1 MEDIKKELKKSI
13 VNMKALSVVVL
24 ALTLVFHGEQLI
36 AQKDSIAIKYANT
49 ITPDELKEHLF
60 ILAGD
65 DYKGR
70 DTGSEDMRRA
80 AEYLIN
86 EYKSI
91 GIPPC
96 LDGGYVQ
103 NYPLKRMRFGASTIT
118 NAGKT
123 FEFKKD
129 FYTFGGF
136 NTTKL
141 ADTKI
146 VFAGYGISTE
156 GYDDYAKIDV
166 KDAVVLCIMGEP
178 MDAKGNSIFTGNTTM
193 SEWSDDFRLKRDLAM
208 KKGAKAILLV
218 EPNFDYILQRIGYFL
233 DQPRMSLDYPDNKEE
248 DENVIPYFFISP
260 AMGNAILSNGKYK
273 TVEAISQKI
282 ASKKKAY
289 SKALKTSISADVI
302 IEKEKIEGQNVLCF
316 IEGSDKNLKN
326 EVVVVSAH
334 FDHVGVMGG
343 KIYNGADDDGSG
355 TVTAMEIAKAFQQ
368 AKMEGHGARR
378 SILILHVSGEEKGLL
393 GSEWYSENPVFPL
406 ENTVCDLNIDMIGRV
421 DDAHKD
427 NEKYVYVIGSDK
439 LSTELHDISEKT
451 NETYTNLELDYT
463 YNDPNDPNKFYYR
476 SDHYNFAKHDIPVI
490 FYFSGVHEDY
500 HQPGDDPEKIMYQK
514 MSEIG
519 KLIFYTAWDVA
530 NRDKKLVVDVMNDFK
545 D

>member
-1 MEDIKKELKKSI
+1 
-13 VNMKALSVVVL
+13 MKALSIVVVSL
-24 ALTLVFHGEQLI
+24 LLVFHGEHII
-36 AQKDSIAIKYANT
+36 AQQDSIAMRYANT

-65 DYKGR
+65 EFKGR

-91 GIPPC
+91 GVPPC
-96 LDGGYVQ
+96 IDGSYIQ
-103 NYPLKRMRFGASTIT
+103 SYPLKRMRFGASTIT
-118 NAGKT
+118 NAGKVY
-123 FEFKKD
+123 EFKKD

-136 NTTKL
+136 DKTTIG
-141 ADTKI
+141 DTKV
-146 VFAGYGISTE
+146 VFAGYGITTE
-156 GYDDYAKIDV
+156 GYDDYAGIDV
-166 KDAVVLCIMGEP
+166 KDAIVMCIMGEP
-178 MDAKGNSIFTGNTTM
+178 MDPSGNSIFTGNTNM

-208 KKGAKAILLV
+208 KRGAKAVLFI
-218 EPNFDYILQRIGYFL
+218 ESNFDYIVQRIGYFL
-233 DQPRMSLDYPDNKEE
+233 DQPRMSLDYPNMKEE

-260 AMGNAILSNGKYK
+260 AMGDAILKSGKMK
-273 TVEAISQKI
+273 PFAELAKKI
-282 ASKKKAY
+282 AKKKRAY

-302 IEKEKIEGQNVLCF
+302 MEKEKIEGENVLCF
-316 IEGSDKNLKN
+316 IEGSDPELSK
-326 EVVVVSAH
+326 EVVVISAH

-368 AKMEGHGARR
+368 AKLEGHGARR
-378 SILILHVSGEEKGLL
+378 SILVLHVSGEEKGLL

-406 ENTVCDLNIDMIGRV
+406 KHTVCDLNIDMIGRV

-451 NETYTNLELDYT
+451 NGTYTNLELDYT

-500 HQPGDDPEKIMYQK
+500 HQPGDDPEKIMYNK

-519 KLIFYTAWDVA
+519 KLIFYTAWNVA